1 MRIEHSVTSISWI
14 PSTSMTGI
22 GKVAT
27 RVGVAHDDEPP
38 PDELGRHIDARLGEL
53 IADDRLRFA
62 NHLRAAI
69 DVADDGS
76 VSGAEYLAGGR
87 IGATTLRVGAEL
99 TVAAVSMP
107 DRQAEP
113 EIGDGWVRF
122 TQTAGGRTGVPMP
135 RPVPRPPFV
144 QYRAPLAWSTLEL
157 TIFADGRAEHRL
169 VGASTFPR
177 HWVYD
182 SGGALVAKT
191 GLIDMKEWAGNAFG
205 KHTPWGDEDS
215 PAFVTA
221 IETALER
228 ELSTL
233 VMRGDT
239 KPKLRKVRAGDV
251 LTRQG
256 DASEELYLLL
266 DGVLVVDVD
275 GKEWAE
281 VGPGAVLGE
290 RAALEGGRR
299 TSTLLARTPCRV
311 AVVDA
316 AQIDRHKLAELATGH
331 RRESDTADRV
341 SAAEI
346 GRAASTSDAADA
358 AGTGET
364 GRAASASETAEA
376 ASVAEAGRAAS
387 TSETAGPA
395 NMVHAVEQLP
405 A

>member
-14 PSTSMTGI
+14 PSTSMKGM
-22 GKVAT
+22 GAVAT
-27 RVGVAHDDEPP
+27 KVGVAHDDVPP
-38 PDELGRHIDARLGEL
+38 PDVLGPDIDAGLQEL
-53 IADDRLRFA
+53 IANDRLRFA
-62 NHLRAAI
+62 NHLRAVI
-69 DVADDGS
+69 DVADDGAM
-76 VSGAEYLAGGR
+76 SGAEYLGGGR
-87 IGATTLRVGAEL
+87 IGSTTLRVGTEL

-182 SGGALVAKT
+182 SEGKLVAKT
-191 GLIDMKEWAGNAFG
+191 GLIDMKEWAGKAFG
-205 KHTPWGDEDS
+205 KHTPWGEEDS

-228 ELSTL
+228 ELANL
-233 VMRGDT
+233 VMRGEA
-239 KPKLRKVRAGDV
+239 KPKIRTVRTGDV

-256 DASEELYLLL
+256 DEGDELFLLL
-266 DGVLVVDVD
+266 DGVLVVDVH
-275 GKEWAE
+275 GTEWAE

-290 RAALEGGRR
+290 RAVLERGRR
-299 TSTLLARTPCRV
+299 TSTLIARTPCRV
-311 AVVDA
+311 AVVPA
-316 AQIDRHKLAELATGH
+316 EQIDRDKLAELAAGH
-331 RRESDTADRV
+331 RREV
-341 SAAEI
+341 P
-346 GRAASTSDAADA
+346 GHADA
-358 AGTGET
+358 G
-364 GRAASASETAEA
+364 AEKL
-376 ASVAEAGRAAS
+376 
-387 TSETAGPA
+387 
-395 NMVHAVEQLP
+395 VEP
-405 A
+405 